1 MLYFDGEDTDALK
14 EREQALK
21 EREQALRK
29 GLPTGFG
36 AGGGSKTCFDIIY
49 LVDKSVLSFDARS

>member
-14 EREQALK
+14 EREQALM
-21 EREQALRK
+21 K